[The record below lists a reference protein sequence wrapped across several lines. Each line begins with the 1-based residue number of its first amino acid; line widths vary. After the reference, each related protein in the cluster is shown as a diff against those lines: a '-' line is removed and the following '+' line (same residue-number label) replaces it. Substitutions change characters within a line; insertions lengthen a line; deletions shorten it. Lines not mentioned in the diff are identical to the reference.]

1 MGFHKLETKDRIWAE
16 PLLKA
21 SGFDGC
27 DYSFANLCMWSDV
40 YDQQIANVAGMVCVR
55 SYDSENDEFFYLFP
69 SGYGD
74 LKEAVEFIRKDA
86 KELGTPFVLRGFGQ
100 AGKKQLEELFP
111 NELRIE
117 SIRIE
122 WDYLYPVEDLAWLKG
137 KKYHGKRN
145 HIAAF
150 EKDGDWSFEPISKHN
165 IEVCQQL
172 CTDWY
177 RAQQEKGNEA
187 ALFDKTVVERALS
200 NFDEL
205 RLEGGILYQNQKPV
219 AFTVGE
225 PLNENTYVVHIE
237 KAFSEVRGAYP
248 MINREFV
255 RFAMMQYKYVNRE
268 EDDGVEGLMKAK
280 MSYHPILLEKFEAR
294 EVDQV

>member
-40 YDQQIANVAGMVCVR
+40 YDQWIANVSGMVCVR
-55 SYDSENDEFFYLFP
+55 SYDPENDEFFYLFP

-74 LKEAVEFIRKDA
+74 LKEAVEFIREDA
-86 KELGTPFVLRGFGQ
+86 KALGTPFVLRGFGQ
-100 AGKKQLEELFP
+100 AGKDQLEQLFP
-111 NELRIE
+111 GDFRIE

-122 WDYLYPVEDLAWLKG
+122 WDYLYLVEDLAWLKG

-150 EKDGDWSFEPISKHN
+150 EKEGDWSFEP
-165 IEVCQQL
+165 L
-172 CTDWY
+172 CADNLDTCKEFCAEWY
-177 RAQQEKGNEA
+177 KLQEEKGNEA
-187 ALFDKTVVERALS
+187 AFFDKEVVERAIS
-200 NFDEL
+200 HFDEL
-205 RLEGGILYQNQKPV
+205 KLEGGILYQQGKPV
-219 AFTVGE
+219 AITIGE

-237 KAFSEVRGAYP
+237 KALSEVRGAYP
-248 MINREFV
+248 MINREYV
-255 RFAMMQYKYVNRE
+255 RHAMMQYKYVNRE
-268 EDDGVEGLMKAK
+268 EDDGVEGLIKAK
-280 MSYHPILLEKFEAR
+280 MSYHPTLLEKFEAR
-294 EVDQV
+294 EVDEV